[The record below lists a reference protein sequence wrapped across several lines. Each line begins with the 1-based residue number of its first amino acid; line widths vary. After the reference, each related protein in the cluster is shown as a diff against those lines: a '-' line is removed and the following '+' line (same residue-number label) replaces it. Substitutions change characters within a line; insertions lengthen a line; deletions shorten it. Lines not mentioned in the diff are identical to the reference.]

1 MATFIVGFI
10 KIVVSLY
17 CVKYTLKKGDLPMKK
32 VLAVLLTAVM
42 LITAIHIAAF
52 AANNGPAD
60 VEWAFISVYYAGE
73 GEPDDKAY
81 DHVYSEKKA
90 FNNAVPGVTYDKA
103 TNTLT
108 LDNYKNKKAAISA
121 NMMGDDFKINVVGEC
136 EIAMLAAW
144 GDGWGGSVTITGT
157 GMLTINE
164 EKLADSAIVFRAE
177 HTASKLTVDSGVTV
191 KLFGDGGV
199 YYSSM
204 NLIDNAD
211 KAVTAVS
218 GQELFDIDVAPF
230 FYQNS
235 QYMEVY
241 VITDSEADGY
251 KGEAAVKA
259 DDPDTYYGVSI
270 WTSSLGEKSYH
281 VSRYIYSEEYG
292 MYFSDP
298 VFLAEYG
305 NEMGQVEF
313 TKDEFDSLGFSMT
326 VTGKELSSI
335 FFFDANDAHSGPQ
348 LINSADPN
356 GIYMLD
362 HNGYSY
368 TDQNDASTYTFKGT
382 IYKLLQGEYGFE
394 ADTSFT
400 PIVIGT
406 TDYEQLPAGFTA
418 VMDEEY
424 EKLYLTGE
432 YETVNGN
439 LYENSDGNQYVIYNH
454 WTDGEAHHYVYAIE
468 EASDVPGAYIATLVE
483 DIDDVDNS
491 EYTLVTVPEETD
503 TFEISTKTTEFTF
516 EVNLNEGWNTF
527 ADGHKEYVKDGVKY
541 KNKLAEIDGKTYYFD
556 SDGKMVTSKLVTVDG
571 KKYYFGKDGVMYTK
585 RLISVSG
592 KKYYMGADGA
602 AYTKKL
608 ISVSGK
614 KYYMGADGAA
624 YTNKLIS
631 VSGKKYYMGSDGAA
645 YMSKL
650 ASISGKKYYFGK
662 DGVAY
667 ISKLASVDGKK
678 YYFGKDGVAYTSK
691 LASVSG
697 KKYYFGKDGVA
708 YKSKLI
714 SVSGKKYYIGK
725 DCVAYKS
732 KFASLSGKKYYFG
745 SDCAMYKSKTFSVSG
760 VKWKADSNGVC
771 KKV

>member
-1 MATFIVGFI
+1 
-10 KIVVSLY
+10 
-17 CVKYTLKKGDLPMKK
+17 MKK
-32 VLAVLLTAVM
+32 VLAVILTAVM
-42 LITAIHIAAF
+42 LLSLIPVAAF

-60 VEWAFISVYYAGE
+60 VEWAFISVYYAGKD
-73 GEPDDKAY
+73 EPDDKAY
-81 DHVYSEKKA
+81 GHVYSEKKA

-121 NMMGDDFKINVVGEC
+121 NMMGDDFTIKVVGEC

-177 HTASKLTVDSGVTV
+177 HTASKLTVDNGVTV

-204 NLIDNAD
+204 NLIDDAD

-235 QYMEVY
+235 KYMEVY

-251 KGEAAVKA
+251 KGKAAVKA

-298 VFLAEYG
+298 AFNAEYG
-305 NEMGQVEF
+305 NQMGQVEF
-313 TKDEFDSLGFSMT
+313 TKDEFDALGFSMT

-368 TDQNDASTYTFKGT
+368 TNQNDASTYTFKGT

-400 PIVIGT
+400 PIVIGA

-424 EKLYLTGE
+424 EELYLTGE
-432 YETVNGN
+432 YETVSGN

-454 WTDGEAHHYVYAIE
+454 WTDGETHHYVYAIE
-468 EASDVPGAYIATLVE
+468 EASDVPGAYIATLVD
-483 DIDDVDNS
+483 DIDDVENS

-503 TFEISTKTTEFTF
+503 TFEISTETTEFTF

-527 ADGHKEYVKDGVKY
+527 ADGHKEYVKDGVRY
-541 KNKLAEIDGKTYYFD
+541 KSKLAEIDGKKYYFD
-556 SDGKMVTSKLVTVDG
+556 SNGKMVTSK
-571 KKYYFGKDGVMYTK
+571 
-585 RLISVSG
+585 LISVSG

-614 KYYMGADGAA
+614 KYYMGADGVA

-631 VSGKKYYMGSDGAA
+631 VSGKKYYMGSDGVAVT
-645 YMSKL
+645 SKL
-650 ASISGKKYYFGK
+650 ISVSGKKYYM
-662 DGVAY
+662 
-667 ISKLASVDGKK
+667 
-678 YYFGKDGVAYTSK
+678 GKDGVAYTSK
-691 LASVSG
+691 LISVNGNKYYMGKDGVAYTSKLISVNG
-697 KKYYFGKDGVA
+697 KKYYMGKDGIA

-745 SDCAMYKSKTFSVSG
+745 SDCVMYKSKTFSVSG

-771 KKV
+771 KKA

>member
-1 MATFIVGFI
+1 
-10 KIVVSLY
+10 
-17 CVKYTLKKGDLPMKK
+17 MKK
-32 VLAVLLTAVM
+32 VLAVILTVVMLLTSISV
-42 LITAIHIAAF
+42 AAF
-52 AANNGPAD
+52 AANNGPAN
-60 VEWAFISVYYAGE
+60 VEWAFISVYYAGKDE
-73 GEPDDKAY
+73 AEAEAEAY
-81 DHVYSEKKA
+81 GHVYSEKKA
-90 FNNAVPGVTYDKA
+90 YNDVVPGVTYDKA

-108 LDNYKNKKAAISA
+108 LDNYKNKKAGIST
-121 NMMGDDFKINVVGEC
+121 NMMGDDFKIKVVGEC
-136 EIAMLAAW
+136 EIAVLMAW
-144 GDGWGGSVTITGT
+144 GDGWGGSVTITGS

-177 HTASKLTVDSGVTV
+177 HTLSRLTVDNGVTV
-191 KLFGDGGV
+191 KLYGDGGV
-199 YYSSM
+199 FYSNMS
-204 NLIDNAD
+204 LIDDAD
-211 KAVTAVS
+211 KAVIAVS

-235 QYMEVY
+235 QYMKACE
-241 VITDSEADGY
+241 ITDPEIDAY

-281 VSRYIYSEEYG
+281 VSRYVFSEEYDV
-292 MYFSDP
+292 YFKDAA
-298 VFLAEYG
+298 FEAEYAKENG
-305 NEMGQVEF
+305 EVEF
-313 TKDEFDSLGFSMT
+313 TKEEFEELGFSMT

-382 IYKLLQGEYGFE
+382 IYKLLKGEYGFE
-394 ADTSFT
+394 ADTNFT

-424 EKLYLTGE
+424 EELYLKGE
-432 YETVNGN
+432 FNEVNGN
-439 LYENSDGNQYVIYNH
+439 LYENSDGNPYVIYNL
-454 WTDGEAHHYVYAIE
+454 WNDGEQHHYVYAIQE
-468 EASDVPGAYIATLVE
+468 VSDVPGAYVATLVD
-483 DIDDVDNS
+483 DIDDVENS
-491 EYTLVTVPEETD
+491 EYTLVTVAEETD
-503 TFEISTKTTEFTF
+503 MFEISTETTEFTF

-527 ADGHKEYVKDGVKY
+527 ADGHKEYVKDGVRY
-541 KNKLAEIDGKTYYFD
+541 KSKLAEIDGKKYYFN
-556 SDGKMVTSKLVTVDG
+556 SNGKMVTNK
-571 KKYYFGKDGVMYTK
+571 
-585 RLISVSG
+585 LISVSG

-614 KYYMGADGAA
+614 KYYMGADGVA
-624 YTNKLIS
+624 YTSKLIS
-631 VSGKKYYMGSDGAA
+631 VSGKKYYMGSDGVAYKSKLASVSGKKYYFGSDCAAVTSKLISVGGKKYYMGKDGVA

-667 ISKLASVDGKK
+667 KSKLASI
-678 YYFGKDGVAYTSK
+678 
-691 LASVSG
+691 SG
-697 KKYYFGKDGVA
+697 KKYYFG
-708 YKSKLI
+708 S
-714 SVSGKKYYIGK
+714 

-745 SDCAMYKSKTFSVSG
+745 SDCVMYKSKTFSVSG
-760 VKWKADSNGVC
+760 VKWKADSSGVC
-771 KKV
+771 KKA

>member
-1 MATFIVGFI
+1 
-10 KIVVSLY
+10 
-17 CVKYTLKKGDLPMKK
+17 MKK
-32 VLAVLLTAVM
+32 VMAVILTAVM
-42 LITAIHIAAF
+42 LLSLIPVAAF

-60 VEWAFISVYYAGE
+60 VEWAFISVYYAGKD
-73 GEPDDKAY
+73 EPDDEAY
-81 DHVYSEKKA
+81 GHIYSEKKA
-90 FNNAVPGVTYDKA
+90 FNNVVPGVTYDKA

-121 NMMGDDFKINVVGEC
+121 NMMGDDFTIKVVGEC

-164 EKLADSAIVFRAE
+164 EKLANSAIVLRAE
-177 HTASKLTVDSGVTV
+177 HTASKLTVDNGVTV

-204 NLIDNAD
+204 NLIDDAD

-251 KGEAAVKA
+251 KGKAAVKA

-298 VFLAEYG
+298 AFIAEYG
-305 NEMGQVEF
+305 NKQAEVEF
-313 TKDEFDSLGFSMT
+313 TKDEFDALGFSMT
-326 VTGKELSSI
+326 VTGKELSTI
-335 FFFDANDAHSGPQ
+335 FFFDENDAHSGPQ
-348 LINSADPN
+348 LINQADPN

-382 IYKLLQGEYGFE
+382 IYKLLKGEHGFE

-424 EKLYLTGE
+424 EELYLTGE

-439 LYENSDGNQYVIYNH
+439 LYTDTEGNQYVIYNY
-454 WTDGEAHHYVYAIE
+454 WTDGEAHHYVYVIE
-468 EASDVPGAYIATLVE
+468 EASDVPGAYIATLVDDIE
-483 DIDDVDNS
+483 DVENS

-503 TFEISTKTTEFTF
+503 TFVISTETTEFTF
-516 EVNLNEGWNTF
+516 EVNLNEGWNQF
-527 ADGHKEYVKDGVKY
+527 ADGHWEYIKEGEPFVGFHKIG
-541 KNKLAEIDGKTYYFD
+541 GKTYYFD
-556 SDGKMVTSKLVTVDG
+556 NTGKMLTGWQDIDGRWFHFDKSGVESFGWKKIGSKWYYFASDGVMRTGWQKISKKWYYFDKSGAMLSG
-571 KKYYFGKDGVMYTK
+571 WQKISKKWYYFDASGAMLSGWQKISKKWYYFDASGAMLTGWQKISKKWYYFGTDGVMVTK
-585 RLISVSG
+585 WQ
-592 KKYYMGADGA
+592 K
-602 AYTKKL
+602 
-608 ISVSGK
+608 
-614 KYYMGADGAA
+614 
-624 YTNKLIS
+624 
-631 VSGKKYYMGSDGAA
+631 
-645 YMSKL
+645 
-650 ASISGKKYYFGK
+650 ISGKWYYFGT
-662 DGVAY
+662 DGVM
-667 ISKLASVDGKK
+667 LANTSQKIGKK
-678 YYFGKDGVAYTSK
+678 T
-691 LASVSG
+691 
-697 KKYYFGKDGVA
+697 
-708 YKSKLI
+708 YKFDK
-714 SVSGKKYYIGK
+714 
-725 DCVAYKS
+725 
-732 KFASLSGKKYYFG
+732 
-745 SDCAMYKSKTFSVSG
+745 
-760 VKWKADSNGVC
+760 NGVC
-771 KKV
+771 LNP